1 MSADYLPWLTP
12 PDWSTPII
20 ERLEWKTDVLT
31 AFNGSEQRIALCQ
44 TPRRWFEFAILL
56 EGESVRREFEGMLW
70 SWGAKPWALPIWTD
84 ATATT
89 ASTLSGANS
98 VSVDTATFDFY
109 ADGMAMLLH
118 NNEYELLQV
127 LDVAGDHL
135 TLAQPTARA
144 WSAGTTIIPV
154 RIAYLEPSQQ
164 ISRFKGDT
172 LYGTVRMMLDDVN
185 DHPAESA
192 ADTYRGY
199 PVLTTPSDWTAD
211 LTVDY
216 MRKMQTVDFGVGG
229 VYRDDESGQPALLS
243 SHHWTLDSRANIAAF
258 RSFLYA
264 RRGRLSAVWL
274 PSFLSDLSLAA
285 PVTDTATQIST
296 EHCKYTDL
304 YNLKR
309 NRRDIRI
316 ELTNGTVLYRRITA
330 CTEISST
337 VEQLTLNAALGV
349 DVGVDDIERISFMT
363 FSRLDADAIELAWR
377 WGDLVEAKMNWRT
390 TNDDV

>member
-31 AFNGSEQRIALCQ
+31 AFNGSEQRIALRQ

-144 WSAGTTIIPV
+144 WSAGTMIIPV

-164 ISRFKGDT
+164 VSRFKGDT

-192 ADTYRGY
+192 TDTYRGY

-216 MRKMQTVDFGVGG
+216 LRKMQTVDFGVGG
-229 VYRDDESGQPALLS
+229 VYRDDESGQPALIS

-264 RRGRLSAVWL
+264 RRGRLSAAWL

-285 PVTDTATQIST
+285 PITASATQISI

-316 ELTNGTVLYRRITA
+316 ELTSGVVLYRRITA
-330 CTEISST
+330 CTEVSGTI
-337 VEQLTLNAALGV
+337 EQLTLNAALGV
-349 DVGVDDIERISFMT
+349 DVGISDIERISFMT